1 MPNIFINKT
10 TMVIK
15 LQAAAAAAAAGVDSG
30 WQDIHTNIQYRN
42 LK

>member
-15 LQAAAAAAAAGVDSG
+15 LQAAAAAAGVDSG